1 MIIWQPGDDVRETGT
16 VEGKR
21 VDSLIP
27 CSQDS
32 ATETRDLEQ
41 IYREFFPALRAYLT
55 RKVGNP
61 EQAEDLVQETFYR
74 ALGAF
79 QAGTGWLPSARKEYR
94 PWLFRIATNLAID
107 QLRRRTRLTWC
118 DLEAAATVPTSGLE
132 ADPEEVYTHLEEAE
146 TVRTTLRRLPEHY
159 CTVLVLYYH
168 HGLTASQVARLIG
181 LTPGGCKM
189 LLLRARHAFAWHY
202 REQQEV
208 SA

>member
-1 MIIWQPGDDVRETGT
+1 
-16 VEGKR
+16 

-146 TVRTTLRRLPEHY
+146 AVRTTLRRLPEHY